1 MTLINRSPWGD
12 CVPARVSLWGGG
24 GGRGMSHVTGTAVF
38 LATKISTYK
47 FGKVTNDHCSTGN
60 NNTGIYKVLNQTQI
74 TIL

>member
-1 MTLINRSPWGD
+1 MTLINTLFPPGLV
-12 CVPARVSLWGGG
+12 CGEVEA
-24 GGRGMSHVTGTAVF
+24 SHGVTGTAVF